1 MVTERFSQGS
11 VQDDG
16 LSLKIVQKLCCFLN
30 CGLIDICVLHAKFL
44 FIF

>member
-16 LSLKIVQKLCCFLN
+16 LSLKIVQKLCFLN
-30 CGLIDICVLHAKFL
+30 CGLIDICVLHAQFL